1 MKKHILASAV
11 GISLLIGSQAFGFYS
26 TDFST
31 TPNLKTFSNS
41 GVDSSLGDGGA
52 GGAFAY
58 NTWWYSNGNGG
69 INVEGEG
76 RKDGLNPD
84 AAVNDLDTSGQANPQ
99 AAAGTNAR
107 ASWVVFDGANFT
119 AGEQYT
125 LSFDVIGGSDRV
137 GGDAGT
143 SSGRMWVAE
152 LAGYDTTS
160 GSNFIQLDGTHNGW
174 NKDTAPASIPFAA
187 NGIASVNYLTADN
200 ALVTGSVF
208 NGQNIVGENLY
219 TNGGTGI
226 VPTITASDPGN
237 TFTFTYTDGTNLT
250 DIGFA
255 IGTYNNNFGIDN
267 FEIAVVPEP
276 STYALLAG
284 CFALASVMI
293 RRRR

>member
-1 MKKHILASAV
+1 MKKHILASAA

-31 TPNLKTFSNS
+31 VNTFSNS
-41 GVDSSLGDGGA
+41 GVDSSLGDGGD

-58 NTWWYSNGNGG
+58 NTWWYSSGNGG
-69 INVEGEG
+69 INVEGQG
-76 RKDGLNPD
+76 RKDGLNPS
-84 AAVNDLDTSGQANPQ
+84 AAGNDLDTFGQNNPQ
-99 AAAGTNAR
+99 AGAGTNGR
-107 ASWVVFDGANFT
+107 ANWIVFDGSNFT

-125 LSFDVIGGSDRV
+125 ISFDVIGGSNRD
-137 GGDAGT
+137 GADAGT
-143 SSGRMWVAE
+143 SSGRMWVTE
-152 LAGYDTTS
+152 LSGYDNS
-160 GSNFIQLDGTHNGW
+160 GSNYIQMDGSQTGW
-174 NKDTAPASIPFAA
+174 NNSTGATNVPFFA
-187 NGIASVNYLTADN
+187 NGTAVVNYLTVDDAI
-200 ALVTGSVF
+200 AGPTT
-208 NGQNIVGENLY
+208 NGQNIVGENLF
-219 TNGGTGI
+219 TVDGGTGDI
-226 VPTITASDPGN
+226 IPTITASDPGN
-237 TFTFTYTDGTNLT
+237 TFTFTYTDGTNAT